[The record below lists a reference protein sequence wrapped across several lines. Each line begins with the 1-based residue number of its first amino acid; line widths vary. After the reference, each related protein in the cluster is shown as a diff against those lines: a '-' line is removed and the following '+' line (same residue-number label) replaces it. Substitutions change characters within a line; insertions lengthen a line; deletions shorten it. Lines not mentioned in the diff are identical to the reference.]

1 MKVAFASDHA
11 GFDLKQRLAARA
23 TELGHDV
30 LDLGVNSHDSVDY
43 PQFGAACAQ
52 AVVDGKA
59 TLGVVV
65 CGSGIGIAI
74 AANKVAGCRAALCHD
89 HFTAEMSRRHND
101 ANVLALGARVVG
113 EGVALDALETF
124 LTTPF
129 EGGRHADRVAKLD
142 ALQKAEGAAR

>member
-23 TELGHDV
+23 AELGHDV
-30 LDLGVNSHDSVDY
+30 LDLGVNSRDSVDY
-43 PQFGAACAQ
+43 PEFGASCAR
-52 AVVDGKA
+52 AVVEGKA
-59 TLGVVV
+59 ALGVVV
-65 CGSGIGIAI
+65 CGSGVGVAI

-124 LTTPF
+124 LATPF